1 MPLLDLIPKNL
12 VHHTLLLQHTRAAEG
27 LARDINGVHG
37 AAAARDVADGHLRG
51 RELGGKG
58 VPDPGLGVVE
68 EVGLLER
75 RGRRGSRVES
85 EGGEGC
91 CWESSRGGW
100 PGGEG
105 EGGDGS

>member
-1 MPLLDLIPKNL
+1 MPLLDLILKNL
-12 VHHTLLLQHTRAAEG
+12 VHHALLLQHTRAAEG
-27 LARDINGVHG
+27 LARDVDGVHG
-37 AAAARDVADGHLRG
+37 AAAARDVADRHLRG
-51 RELGGKG
+51 GELGGEG

-75 RGRRGSRVES
+75 WGRRGGGVES

-91 CWESSRGGW
+91 CWEGSRGRW

-105 EGGDGS
+105 DGGDGS